1 MPKMFKTTVAG
12 IGPFC
17 VEFEDGEII
26 TTRSE
31 ARQKLIR
38 AAGTLKHMVKWC
50 IKHDGECLGDHPEI
64 LGTARDAIA
73 ELESPS

>member
-17 VEFEDGEII
+17 VEFEDGEIV

-31 ARQKLIR
+31 ARQKLIH

-50 IKHDGECLGDHPEI
+50 VNHEGECLADHYEI
-64 LGTARDAIA
+64 LQTAIDAVA
-73 ELESPS
+73 ELEN